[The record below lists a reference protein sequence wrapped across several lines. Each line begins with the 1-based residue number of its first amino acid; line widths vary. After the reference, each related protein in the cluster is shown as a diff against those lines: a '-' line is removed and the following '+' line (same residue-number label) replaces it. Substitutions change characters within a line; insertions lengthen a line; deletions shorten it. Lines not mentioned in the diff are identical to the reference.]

1 MSLEKYG
8 IYICNQKFTVMVDN
22 FAKNLILL
30 LVVSLSAMSCGTIIG
45 MQSVN
50 EPPWWPFEIEK
61 SPKTNGSLDFA
72 NQYVG
77 TSFPGDIITL
87 EVGNGQL
94 IGIQIEPKLDPLTG
108 DYYNKII
115 VYESLVDDQF
125 KRFVDTLNFQ
135 Q

>member
-1 MSLEKYG
+1 MVSKSL
-8 IYICNQKFTVMVDN
+8 I
-22 FAKNLILL
+22 KNVIVLSIIL
-30 LVVSLSAMSCGTIIG
+30 VFSASCGTFVG
-45 MQSVN
+45 LQSVTG
-50 EPPWWPFEIEK
+50 PPWWPFEVEK
-61 SPKTNGSLDFA
+61 PPKSNKPLNFA

-77 TSFPGDIITL
+77 TSLPGDIITL

-125 KRFVDTLNFQ
+125 KRFVDTLNYQ
-135 Q
+135 K